1 MDQLPV
7 QWNEPATLGNLR
19 DMAVRLDSRFSRIDT
34 RIETL
39 EARFKIPKNKV
50 VGYDSRIMSESPVHF
65 IAHFTIND
73 ADKYRVYEKGFF
85 PILKAHNGTFV
96 TYDDKVMVLE
106 GTPAAGRT
114 VVIRF
119 ESEAACMTW
128 WNSPEYRELATH
140 RHAGTTTH
148 SISIV
153 HAITK

>member
-1 MDQLPV
+1 MDHSPV

-96 TYDDKVMVLE
+96 TYDDNVTVLE
-106 GTPAAGRT
+106 GAPEAGRR
-114 VVIRF
+114 VIIQF

>member
-1 MDQLPV
+1 
-7 QWNEPATLGNLR
+7 
-19 DMAVRLDSRFSRIDT
+19 
-34 RIETL
+34 
-39 EARFKIPKNKV
+39 
-50 VGYDSRIMSESPVHF
+50 MSESPVHF

-96 TYDDKVMVLE
+96 TYDDNVTVLE

-119 ESEAACMTW
+119 ESEAACMAW